1 MDISNIYVES
11 NKYINRLNA
20 LTIIEIGNKVGITDD
35 NSLYVEYF
43 KNGKI
48 QAWYRSITGQSRIRV
63 NNYLKI
69 QFKNYV
75 DFLIYL
81 LVINSENKNCNTISS
96 LVIKHNLFLKKII
109 IGLSNLKVSYP
120 DYQEILDTCDTY
132 IDEFD
137 KYIKICDN

>member
-11 NKYINRLNA
+11 NNFINRLNA
-20 LTIIEIGNKVGITDD
+20 LTIIEIGNKVGIADD
-35 NSLYVEYF
+35 NTLYVEYF

-63 NNYLKI
+63 NNYLKV
-69 QFKNYV
+69 QLKNYV

-81 LVINSENKNCNTISS
+81 LVINSKNKKHDTISS

-120 DYQEILDTCDTY
+120 DYQEILDTCDIY
-132 IDEFD
+132 INEFD
-137 KYIKICDN
+137 KYVKICDN